1 MKENKLEQLLRNG
14 LDYRLKTGEYFH
26 FHQSDDNYY
35 DYTLYN
41 KYGEEIDG
49 GMLDFGED
57 EKSQSLMQI
66 RERLADFTGIE
77 ELKDPVLEYIPEI
90 DYEDEDY
97 FMEYSDI
104 LSEFIEIDTKEKVVN
119 EFKKWADTDLLNSI
133 KRDVIRDNNARYFA
147 LEDLLPDE
155 EEYKEIEKMSDEEL
169 FDKIESDNYM
179 EIDEINDIWYKQIT
193 SLNKK
198 DLIDFCKY
206 YKNFI
211 LEENSEEEER

>member
-1 MKENKLEQLLRNG
+1 MKENNLEQLLRNG
-14 LDYRLKTGEYFH
+14 LDYRLENGEYFH

-41 KYGEEIDG
+41 QYGEEIDG
-49 GMLDFGED
+49 GMLDFGEN
-57 EKSQSLMQI
+57 EENQSLMQI

-97 FMEYSDI
+97 FIEYSDI
-104 LSEFIEIDTKEKVVN
+104 LNEIIEIDTKEEFIN
-119 EFKKWADTDLLNSI
+119 EFRKWADIDLLNLI
-133 KRDVIRDNNARYFA
+133 KRNIIKENNGRDYA
-147 LEDLLPDE
+147 LEDLFPEE
-155 EEYKEIEKMSDEEL
+155 EEYKEIEKMSDEDL
-169 FDKIESDNYM
+169 YDKIEEENYM
-179 EIDEINDIWYKQIT
+179 EKDEINDLWYEQIT

-206 YKNFI
+206 YKDFVLKENF
-211 LEENSEEEER
+211 NEEER